1 MSTCIDVT
9 CLFLILSGS
18 LMICYYMYYAYCL
31 CMYVQIYPLVYSYP
45 LILVMVPIQLGK
57 TPLNFLKMGIFAN
70 VLANDFNS
78 IKVKN
83 KTRYIHIIT

>member
-1 MSTCIDVT
+1 
-9 CLFLILSGS
+9 
-18 LMICYYMYYAYCL
+18 
-31 CMYVQIYPLVYSYP
+31 
-45 LILVMVPIQLGK
+45 MVPIQLGK